1 MNKKSWTKLAVFLSR
16 WGGAAGGSS
25 TPVKIK
31 VSQVDADGFIS
42 EQGPLQT
49 QATGSDLKGTQPP
62 TQTPH
67 SRIGS
72 QGNPTPTPPS
82 PHHSHSCA
90 PRAGQ
95 TWWPGATGEVTLT
108 KNLEG

>member
-49 QATGSDLKGTQPP
+49 QALSLI
-62 TQTPH
+62 H
-67 SRIGS
+67 I
-72 QGNPTPTPPS
+72 
-82 PHHSHSCA
+82 
-90 PRAGQ
+90 
-95 TWWPGATGEVTLT
+95 
-108 KNLEG
+108 